1 VNPSDIVLEITE
13 NGILEENETTN
24 SVIKQITEYGF
35 KLALDDFGTGYSSM
49 ARLRSMPISLIKID
63 QSFVKKIA
71 ESKDDYNMVESM
83 ALLANS
89 LGKEVLVEGVESQ
102 AGLDLINKIG
112 IDKAQGFFFSK
123 PMPFNEFVSWAKNH
137 SSN

>member
-1 VNPSDIVLEITE
+1 
-13 NGILEENETTN
+13 
-24 SVIKQITEYGF
+24 
-35 KLALDDFGTGYSSM
+35 
-49 ARLRSMPISLIKID
+49 
-63 QSFVKKIA
+63 
-71 ESKDDYNMVESM
+71 M